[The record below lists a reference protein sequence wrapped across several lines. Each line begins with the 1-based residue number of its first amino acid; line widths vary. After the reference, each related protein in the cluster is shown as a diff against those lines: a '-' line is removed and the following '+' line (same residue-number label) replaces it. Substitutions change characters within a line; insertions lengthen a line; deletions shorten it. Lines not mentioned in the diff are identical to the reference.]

1 MAGIEKLLHRV
12 SPSVRA
18 LSAYDSSRPRRRI
31 KLDGNESPFSLS
43 GELRSEIARVAENL
57 PLNRY
62 PDPNCEWLKKAV
74 SERTGTDSSGIVFG
88 NGSDEL
94 IQILIAAFCG
104 ESETV
109 LVPAPTFS
117 MYALTAQVLGKKVV
131 KENLTPDFDINP
143 EAMLAAM
150 NAHNPDI
157 VFLASPN
164 SPTGNLLSPGKVEA
178 VIAGAPGIVVVDEAY
193 FSFCGKTHVALMKKY
208 ENLAVMRTFSKIGFA
223 ALRLGALFMNPELAA
238 QAEKVRLPYN
248 INSFTQAAA
257 RVFFENPGVF
267 EENINIIKSE
277 REKMFQTLG
286 SIDAIKVFPSAANFF
301 LIQFNGAKT
310 AGEVH
315 RALIEKDI
323 LTRNFPDTDMADCL
337 RVTIGLPEENREFE
351 ESLRAIISGL

>member
-1 MAGIEKLLHRV
+1 MADIEKLLRRV

-18 LSAYDSSRPRRRI
+18 LSAYDSRRPQCKI
-31 KLDGNESPFSLS
+31 KLDGNESPFSLP
-43 GELRSEIARVAENL
+43 GELRSEIARIAENI

-62 PDPNCEWLKKAV
+62 PDPNCEWLRKAV
-74 SERTGTDSSGIVFG
+74 SGRTGTDARGIVFG

-117 MYALTAQVLGKKVV
+117 MYALTAEALGKKVV
-131 KENLTPDFDINP
+131 KENLAPDFDINP
-143 EAMLAAM
+143 EVMLAAAG
-150 NAHNPDI
+150 AHNPDI

-164 SPTGNLLSPGKVEA
+164 SPTGNLLSPEKVEA

-193 FSFCGKTHVALMKKY
+193 FSFCGKTHIALMKKY

-223 ALRLGALFMNPELAA
+223 ALRLGALFMSPELAA
-238 QAEKVRLPYN
+238 QAEKARLPYN
-248 INSFTQAAA
+248 VNSFTQAAA
-257 RVFFENPGVF
+257 RVFFENTGVF
-267 EENINIIKSE
+267 EENLNIIKSE
-277 REKMFQTLG
+277 REKMLKSLTSVG
-286 SIDAIKVFPSAANFF
+286 GIKVFPSDANFF
-301 LIQFNGAKT
+301 LIKFPDAQT

-315 RALIEKDI
+315 RALIEKEI
-323 LTRNFPDTDMADCL
+323 LTRDFSDPDLADCL

-351 ESLRAIISGL
+351 ECLREIISAL